1 MNFTPSRLWQAYE
14 QLERSKVRG
23 AGAKKLLTD
32 IISLLRFA
40 TGESEVLEP
49 FTETVNERFQRWL
62 DLQGRDFTPEQRDW
76 LEMIK
81 SHISTSLGIEEDDF
95 DYTPFQERGG
105 LLRARQVFG
114 DDLNE
119 IMDELNGALAV

>member
-23 AGAKKLLTD
+23 AGAKKLLAD

-62 DLQGRDFTPEQRDW
+62 DLQGREFTAEQRDW

>member
-1 MNFTPSRLWQAYE
+1 V
-14 QLERSKVRG
+14 KG

-49 FTETVNERFQRWL
+49 FSETVNERFQRWIE
-62 DLQGRDFTPEQRDW
+62 LQGRDFSSEQREW

-81 SHISTSLGIEEDDF
+81 NHISTMLGIDEDNF

-114 DDLNE
+114 DELDI
-119 IMDELNGALAV
+119 IMYELNGALAV